1 MKTKIK
7 LNDKINGK
15 VIETEVNTR
24 NILHFEVQKNTRA
37 QVFKDR
43 TKYNRKLKHKKDLLN
58 GSF

>member
-7 LNDKINGK
+7 FNDKINNK
-15 VIETEVNTR
+15 VIETEVTTR

-37 QVFKDR
+37 QVFRDK
-43 TKYNRKLKHKKDLLN
+43 TKYTRKIKHKKDLLN